1 MINFANWIKLLS
13 EFFLYA
19 DPQGRNMLI
28 ALGKEKKKSKRHF
41 LALLAGLPEIRLIM
55 SPFRVHMIMADCL
68 QVFSDVF
75 FMPGHVG
82 GAQSLT
88 LCHPCGGLASD
99 QAAVKKRST
108 VESSNLRQFRLLLA
122 CSWLPGVSPGV
133 NSDSL
138 HQVNTDTKVH

>member
-1 MINFANWIKLLS
+1 MIIFANWIKLLS
-13 EFFLYA
+13 EFFLCA

-28 ALGKEKKKSKRHF
+28 ALGKEKKVTRHF

-88 LCHPCGGLASD
+88 LCHTRGGLVSD
-99 QAAVKKRST
+99 RAAVKKRST